1 MRCTG
6 RLRRLLLAPLLAS
19 LTLAALADE
28 SCRIAF
34 DMGSSG
40 IRAGASDSQK
50 VTRAEI
56 DYLGRLSSA
65 RDREETI
72 AQTIRA
78 LKELPKEGGFSP
90 LCARVG
96 GGFSAWRLA
105 LRQDAGQLVV
115 ALARIEAAS
124 GVAVLV
130 VPQGSEGAYGYVGAR
145 QLLGSRLTTS
155 HVLDIGGGSL
165 QISGERTSFDDELGQ
180 KIWQRALCRAIRG
193 IDDTGGQPCALQP
206 MTGAEL
212 TAARALLAERLQGV
226 GTKLGGGVTMTA
238 ISRPVSRG
246 VVPAVGRLL
255 NRRAGLDML
264 QLSELRAAIGELAG
278 LTLAETATRLAIPLK
293 YAAYLLSDMLLVEGL
308 MQAAGGEDLR
318 VAEVDMTNLPGL
330 LRDERAFRWAASY
343 GCYLERLRQIG
354 IDAFA
359 SDPETCAKA
368 SNP

>member
-1 MRCTG
+1 
-6 RLRRLLLAPLLAS
+6 
-19 LTLAALADE
+19 
-28 SCRIAF
+28 
-34 DMGSSG
+34 MGSSG
-40 IRAGASDSQK
+40 IRAGASDSQV

-72 AQTIRA
+72 AQTISA

-105 LRQDAGQLVV
+105 LQQDAGQLVS

-165 QISGERTSFDDELGQ
+165 QISGERTSFNDQLGQ
-180 KIWQRALCRAIRG
+180 KIWQRELCRAIRT
-193 IDDTGGQPCALQP
+193 IRDTGQPPCTLPP

-212 TAARALLAERLQGV
+212 TAARALLANRLQSV
-226 GTKLGGGVTMTA
+226 RTKLGGSVSMTA
-238 ISRPVSRG
+238 ISRPVTRG
-246 VVPAVGRLL
+246 VVPAVARLL
-255 NRRAGLDML
+255 NQFAPDTL
-264 QLSELRAAIGELAG
+264 QRPDLSAAIEALAG

-308 MQAAGGEDLR
+308 MQAAGTEELR
-318 VAEVDMTNLPGL
+318 TAEVDMTNLPGL
-330 LRDERAFRWAASY
+330 LRDDRAFRWAASY
-343 GCYLERLRQIG
+343 GCYLERLRRFG
-354 IDAFA
+354 LDAFA
-359 SDPETCAKA
+359 SDPETCPGA